1 MAISPVAK
9 RRIAYSVLITLF
21 VGICMVPV
29 VNLVRDSR
37 ASSSE
42 YSRMLACIE
51 RNAGVVESPDIPNRT
66 RRIYL
71 YEHMDLPLL
80 YEHMNLP
87 LRHGNFSRKERIAQ
101 LEAAL
106 GMPLGACQNPDL
118 DLGSQA
124 IQ

>member
-71 YEHMDLPLL
+71 YEHMDLPL
-80 YEHMNLP
+80 
-87 LRHGNFSRKERIAQ
+87 RHGNFSRKERIAQ
-101 LEAAL
+101 LETAL